1 MSQPISSLGTEGSAA
16 RSQSLTESCRPSCTA
31 ATALSHSPETVTSWL
46 KRGKALLRLYLL
58 LEVNTLH
65 LYFLHYR
72 KKKLEFNDL
81 AAVHWLVTITDAH

>member
-1 MSQPISSLGTEGSAA
+1 M
-16 RSQSLTESCRPSCTA
+16 
-31 ATALSHSPETVTSWL
+31 V
-46 KRGKALLRLYLL
+46 KKGKALLRLYLL
-58 LEVNTLH
+58 LEVSTLH